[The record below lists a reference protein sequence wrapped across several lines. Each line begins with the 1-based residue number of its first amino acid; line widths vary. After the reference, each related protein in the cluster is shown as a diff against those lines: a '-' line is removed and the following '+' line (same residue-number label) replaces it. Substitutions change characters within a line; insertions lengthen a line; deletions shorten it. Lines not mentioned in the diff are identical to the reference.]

1 MAAKTIANLRTAG
14 LAPASTDRASF
25 PGEVMLDFELD
36 GSKMAVAA
44 TDTVDFF
51 EIPALAG
58 FIVHAAAVTVV
69 RPGTA
74 TGTVDL
80 QIGGADVVGLTGWA
94 TDAAAGT
101 QLVKIA
107 SGAVAGTNSAEDE
120 VTGTSVPS
128 NVINTT
134 SASHIRL
141 QQNTAALGS
150 GLIRVRVFGTL
161 LSAPS
166 AQA

>member
-25 PGEVMLDFELD
+25 PGEIMLDFELD
-36 GSKMAVAA
+36 GAKMAVAA
-44 TDTVDFF
+44 ADTVDFF
-51 EIPALAG
+51 EIPAYAG
-58 FIVHAAAVTVV
+58 FVVHAAAITVV
-69 RPGTA
+69 RAGTA
-74 TGTVDL
+74 TGTMDI
-80 QIGGADVVGLTGWA
+80 QIGGADVTGLTGWA

-101 QLVKIA
+101 QLLKGA
-107 SGAVAGTNSAEDE
+107 SGTVAGTETGGVVAGTN
-120 VTGTSVPS
+120 VPAR
-128 NVINTT
+128 VINTT
-134 SASHIRL
+134 TASYIRL

-161 LSAPS
+161 LAAPS

>member
-25 PGEVMLDFELD
+25 PGVVMMDFELD
-36 GSKMAVAA
+36 GSKLAVAA

-58 FIVHAAAVTVV
+58 FIIHAAAVTVV
-69 RPGTA
+69 KPGTA
-74 TGTVDL
+74 TGTMDI
-80 QIGGADVVGLTGWA
+80 QIGGADAKGLTGWA

-101 QLVKIA
+101 QLVKVALGTVA
-107 SGAVAGTNSAEDE
+107 SADNTPASVVN
-120 VTGTSVPS
+120 TS
-128 NVINTT
+128 
-134 SASHIRL
+134 SASYIRV

-150 GLIRVRVFGTL
+150 GIVRVRVFGTL
-161 LSAPS
+161 IAAAS

>member
-14 LAPASTDRASF
+14 LAPASADAAGF
-25 PGEVMLDFELD
+25 PGQVMLDFQLD
-36 GSKMAVAA
+36 GSKLAVAA

-51 EIPALAG
+51 EIPAYAG
-58 FIVHAAAVTVV
+58 FVITAAAITVV

-74 TGTVDL
+74 SGTMDL
-80 QIGGADVVGLTGWA
+80 QIGGADVAGCTGWA

-101 QLVKIA
+101 QLVK
-107 SGAVAGTNSAEDE
+107 VA
-120 VTGTSVPS
+120 TGTVASTVNTPA
-128 NVINTT
+128 NVVNTS
-134 SASHIRL
+134 SASYIRV

-161 LSAPS
+161 LSAQS

>member
-25 PGEVMLDFELD
+25 PGEIMLDFELN
-36 GSKMAVAA
+36 GAKMAVAA
-44 TDTVDFF
+44 ADTVDFF

-58 FIVHAAAVTVV
+58 FIIHAAAITVV
-69 RPGTA
+69 RAGTA
-74 TGTVDL
+74 SGTVDV
-80 QIGGADVVGLTGWA
+80 QIGGADVTGLTGWA

-101 QLVKIA
+101 QLVKVA
-107 SGAVAGTNSAEDE
+107 SGTVAGTNAADV
-120 VTGTSVPS
+120 VTGTNVPAR
-128 NVINTT
+128 VINTS
-134 SASHIRL
+134 SASYIRL

-161 LSAPS
+161 LAAPS

>member
-25 PGEVMLDFELD
+25 PGEIMLDFELD
-36 GSKMAVAA
+36 GAKLAVAA
-44 TDTVDFF
+44 ADTVDFF
-51 EIPALAG
+51 EIPAYAG
-58 FIVHAAAVTVV
+58 FIVHAAAFTVV
-69 RPGTA
+69 RAGTA

-101 QLVKIA
+101 QLVKLA
-107 SGAVAGTNSAEDE
+107 SGLVAGTNAADV
-120 VTGTSVPS
+120 VTGTNVPA
-128 NVINTT
+128 NVVNTT
-134 SASHIRL
+134 SASFIRL

-161 LSAPS
+161 LAAPS

>member
-25 PGEVMLDFELD
+25 PGEVMMDFELD
-36 GSKMAVAA
+36 GSKLAVAA
-44 TDTVDFF
+44 ADTVDFF
-51 EIPALAG
+51 EVPAYAG
-58 FIVHAAAVTVV
+58 FIVTAASVTVV

-74 TGTVDL
+74 TGTMDIQV
-80 QIGGADVVGLTGWA
+80 GGADVTGLTAWA

-101 QLVKIA
+101 QLIKLATAANTV
-107 SGAVAGTNSAEDE
+107 V
-120 VTGTSVPS
+120 
-128 NVINTT
+128 NTT
-134 SASHIRL
+134 SASYVRV

-150 GLIRVRVFGTL
+150 GLVRVRVFGKV
-161 LSAPS
+161 LSAAS

>member
-25 PGEVMLDFELD
+25 PGEVIMDFELD
-36 GSKMAVAA
+36 GSKLAVAA

-58 FIVHAAAVTVV
+58 FIIHAAAVTVV
-69 RPGTA
+69 KPGTA
-74 TGTVDL
+74 TGTMDI
-80 QIGGADVVGLTGWA
+80 QIGGADAKGLTGWA

-101 QLVKIA
+101 QLAKVALGTVA
-107 SGAVAGTNSAEDE
+107 SADNTPASVVN
-120 VTGTSVPS
+120 TS
-128 NVINTT
+128 
-134 SASHIRL
+134 SASYIRV

-150 GLIRVRVFGTL
+150 GIVRVRVFGTL
-161 LSAPS
+161 IAAAS

>member
-25 PGEVMLDFELD
+25 PGEVIMDFELD
-36 GSKMAVAA
+36 GSKLAVAA

-51 EIPALAG
+51 EIPAYAG
-58 FIVHAAAVTVV
+58 FIVTAATVTVV

-74 TGTVDL
+74 TGTMDIQV
-80 QIGGADVVGLTGWA
+80 GGADVTGLTAWA

-101 QLVKIA
+101 QLVKLA
-107 SGAVAGTNSAEDE
+107 TAANTV
-120 VTGTSVPS
+120 V
-128 NVINTT
+128 NTT
-134 SASHIRL
+134 TASYVRV
-141 QQNTAALGS
+141 QQNTVALGS
-150 GLIRVRVFGTL
+150 GIVRVRVFGKVV
-161 LSAPS
+161 SAAS

>member
-25 PGEVMLDFELD
+25 PGEIMLDFELD

-51 EIPALAG
+51 EIPAYAG
-58 FIVHAAAVTVV
+58 FVVHAAAITVV
-69 RPGTA
+69 RAGTA

-80 QIGGADVVGLTGWA
+80 QIGGADVTGLTGWA
-94 TDAAAGT
+94 TDATAGT
-101 QLVKIA
+101 QLIKVA
-107 SGAVAGTNSAEDE
+107 SGTVAGTETGGDVAGTN
-120 VTGTSVPS
+120 VPAR
-128 NVINTT
+128 VINTT
-134 SASHIRL
+134 AASYIRL

-161 LSAPS
+161 LAAPS

>member
-25 PGEVMLDFELD
+25 PGEIMLDFELD
-36 GSKMAVAA
+36 GAKMAVAA

-51 EIPALAG
+51 EIPAYAG
-58 FIVHAAAVTVV
+58 FVVHAAAITVV
-69 RPGTA
+69 RAGTA

-80 QIGGADVVGLTGWA
+80 QIGGADVVGCTAWA

-101 QLVKIA
+101 QLIKVA
-107 SGAVAGTNSAEDE
+107 SGTVAGTEADGVVAGTN
-120 VTGTSVPS
+120 VPARI
-128 NVINTT
+128 INTT
-134 SASHIRL
+134 AASYVRL

-161 LSAPS
+161 LAAPS

>member
-25 PGEVMLDFELD
+25 PGEVIMDFELD
-36 GSKMAVAA
+36 GSKLAVAA

-51 EIPALAG
+51 EIPAYAG
-58 FIVHAAAVTVV
+58 FIVTAATVTVV

-74 TGTVDL
+74 TGTMDIQV
-80 QIGGADVVGLTGWA
+80 GGTDVTGLTAWA

-101 QLVKIA
+101 QLVKLA
-107 SGAVAGTNSAEDE
+107 TAANTV
-120 VTGTSVPS
+120 V
-128 NVINTT
+128 NTT
-134 SASHIRL
+134 TASYVRV
-141 QQNTAALGS
+141 QQNTVALGS
-150 GLIRVRVFGTL
+150 GIVRVRVFGKVV
-161 LSAPS
+161 SAAS

>member
-25 PGEVMLDFELD
+25 PGEVIMDFELD
-36 GSKMAVAA
+36 GSKLAVAA

-51 EIPALAG
+51 EIPAYAG
-58 FIVHAAAVTVV
+58 FIVTAATVTVV

-74 TGTVDL
+74 TGTMDIQV
-80 QIGGADVVGLTGWA
+80 GGTDVTGLTAWA

-101 QLVKIA
+101 QLVKLA
-107 SGAVAGTNSAEDE
+107 TAANTV
-120 VTGTSVPS
+120 V
-128 NVINTT
+128 NTT
-134 SASHIRL
+134 TASYVRV
-141 QQNTAALGS
+141 QQNTVALGS
-150 GLIRVRVFGTL
+150 GLVRVRVFGKVV
-161 LSAPS
+161 SAAS

>member
-36 GSKMAVAA
+36 GSKMAVASG
-44 TDTVDFF
+44 DTVDFF
-51 EIPALAG
+51 EIPAYAG
-58 FIVHAAAVTVV
+58 FTIHAAAVTVV
-69 RPGTA
+69 RAGTA
-74 TGTVDL
+74 SGTVDI
-80 QIGGADVVGLTGWA
+80 QIGGSDAAGLTGWA

-101 QLVKIA
+101 QLVKRA
-107 SGAVAGTNSAEDE
+107 TAAVADSAATPAG
-120 VTGTSVPS
+120 VVNTS
-128 NVINTT
+128 
-134 SASHIRL
+134 SASYIRL

-161 LSAPS
+161 LAAPS

>member
-1 MAAKTIANLRTAG
+1 
-14 LAPASTDRASF
+14 
-25 PGEVMLDFELD
+25 MLDFELD
-36 GSKMAVAA
+36 GAKMAVAA

-58 FIVHAAAVTVV
+58 FIIHAAAITVV
-69 RPGTA
+69 RAGTA
-74 TGTVDL
+74 SGTVDV
-80 QIGGADVVGLTGWA
+80 QIGGADVTGLTGWA

-101 QLVKIA
+101 QLVKVA
-107 SGAVAGTNSAEDE
+107 SGTVAGTNAADV
-120 VTGTSVPS
+120 VTGTNVPAR
-128 NVINTT
+128 VINTS
-134 SASHIRL
+134 SASYIRL

-161 LSAPS
+161 LAAPS

>member
-25 PGEVMLDFELD
+25 PGQIMLDFELD
-36 GSKMAVAA
+36 GAKMAVAA
-44 TDTVDFF
+44 ADTVDFF

-58 FIVHAAAVTVV
+58 FIAHAAAITVV

-74 TGTVDL
+74 TGTMDI
-80 QIGGADVVGLTGWA
+80 QIGGADVKGLTAWA

-101 QLVKIA
+101 QLVKL
-107 SGAVAGTNSAEDE
+107 AVGTVSSADAAQAA
-120 VTGTSVPS
+120 VVNTS
-128 NVINTT
+128 
-134 SASHIRL
+134 SASYVRL

-161 LSAPS
+161 LAAPS

>member
-14 LAPASTDRASF
+14 LAPASTDRAGF

-36 GSKMAVAA
+36 GSKLAVAA

-51 EIPALAG
+51 EIPAYAG
-58 FIVHAAAVTVV
+58 FVVHGAAVTVV

-80 QIGGADVVGLTGWA
+80 QIGGADVAGCTGWA

-101 QLVKIA
+101 QLLKVA
-107 SGAVAGTNSAEDE
+107 TGVVAGTAAEGVVAGTNTPAR
-120 VTGTSVPS
+120 
-128 NVINTT
+128 VINTT
-134 SASHIRL
+134 SASYIRL

-161 LSAPS
+161 LAAPS

>member
-25 PGEVMLDFELD
+25 PGEIMLDFELD
-36 GSKMAVAA
+36 GAKMAVAA

-51 EIPALAG
+51 EIPAYAG
-58 FIVHAAAVTVV
+58 FVVHAAAITVV
-69 RPGTA
+69 RAGTA
-74 TGTVDL
+74 TGTVDI
-80 QIGGADVVGLTGWA
+80 QIGGADVTGLTAWA

-101 QLVKIA
+101 QLIKVA
-107 SGAVAGTNSAEDE
+107 SGTVAGTETGGV
-120 VTGTSVPS
+120 VTGTNVPARI
-128 NVINTT
+128 INTS
-134 SASHIRL
+134 SASYVRL

-161 LSAPS
+161 LAAPS

>member
-14 LAPASTDRASF
+14 LSPASTDRASF

-36 GSKMAVAA
+36 GSKLAVAA

-74 TGTVDL
+74 TGTLDL
-80 QIGGADVVGLTGWA
+80 QIGGADVKGLTGWA

-101 QLVKIA
+101 QLVKV
-107 SGAVAGTNSAEDE
+107 AVGTVATADSTPA
-120 VTGTSVPS
+120 

-134 SASHIRL
+134 SASYIRV